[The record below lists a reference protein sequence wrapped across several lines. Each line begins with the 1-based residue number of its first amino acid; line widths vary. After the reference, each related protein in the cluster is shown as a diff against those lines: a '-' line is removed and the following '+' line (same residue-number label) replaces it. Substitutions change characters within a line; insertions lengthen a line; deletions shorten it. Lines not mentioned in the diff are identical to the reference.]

1 MTFRGFALTF
11 AAALLLGMAGQA
23 AAKDKLITV
32 KGCAHFAPPACTL
45 IGSGA
50 NTYSLSGGSPPVPT
64 GVGVTVVGI
73 KAGDVS
79 ICFATPLKVVK
90 WSRNR
95 MRCPQ

>member
-45 IGSGA
+45 IGSGP
-50 NTYSLSGGSPPVPT
+50 NTYSLSGG
-64 GVGVTVVGI
+64 
-73 KAGDVS
+73 
-79 ICFATPLKVVK
+79 
-90 WSRNR
+90 
-95 MRCPQ
+95 